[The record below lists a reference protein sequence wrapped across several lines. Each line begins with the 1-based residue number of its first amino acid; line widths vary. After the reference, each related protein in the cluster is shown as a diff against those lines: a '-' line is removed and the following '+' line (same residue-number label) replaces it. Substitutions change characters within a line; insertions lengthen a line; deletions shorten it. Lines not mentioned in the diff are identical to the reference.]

1 MCVIIFSIV
10 TKVNNTQGAILTFAG
25 EIYILYAAK
34 GLSDTAPLLHTNGE
48 QRRSAMREYMQSAF
62 VVLNTIAKELDG
74 RAAHEYRRTLS
85 AFRHCK

>member
-34 GLSDTAPLLHTNGE
+34 GLSETAPLLHINGE
-48 QRRSAMREYMQSAF
+48 QRRSAMREYMQS
-62 VVLNTIAKELDG
+62 AKELDG